1 MVVVRIEP
9 INLHGPTAYFTD
21 FDYRIISRVQN
32 IEEYSKKAERKL
44 KALLLLKTNIT
55 FAASHLTSLQAY
67 NFFKANPPLLLSGAI
82 VPAFRSDK
90 HEIGELFE
98 HKNLI
103 QKKDIIQFY
112 TDNIQKTVNWDLV
125 DNSGWFRA
133 RFLEDIND
141 PYSILN
147 INIGKNY
154 QYILQE
160 IANICQK
167 GVTLDREII
176 DQIIKYIPLKQ
187 REIIQNYRELLYHIS
202 GARVI
207 NSESVLPQE
216 NYIDYDLADIEQ
228 KRVKLTEDQI
238 LTKLLVETVF
248 DSLENN
254 LISINILDILSFED
268 IIKIREPLLESDFQ
282 NKYDALTKNV
292 IATYSSSFEKVFN
305 LSDLINIRNDLYNT
319 FKEIIEKEIPKFLA
333 KKKSSKTKELLGNST
348 SLALG
353 ILSFIPQIGTLFS
366 LVGFLKD
373 SKALIIN
380 VRNNYNSVKTL
391 KNRESYYEYKKN
403 ITKYLAVNKL
413 NSNTVFLDFVD
424 NITRIVSE
432 KTKL

>member
-1 MVVVRIEP
+1 MIRIEP
-9 INLHGPTAYFTD
+9 IDLHGPTAYFTD
-21 FDYRIISRVQN
+21 FDYRIISRVLN
-32 IEEYSKKAERKL
+32 IEEYLKKAERKL
-44 KALLLLKTNIT
+44 KALLLLKSNIT
-55 FAASHLTSLQAY
+55 FAASHLTTLQAY
-67 NFFKANPPLLLSGAI
+67 NFFKTNPSLLFSGVI

-98 HKNLI
+98 NKDLI
-103 QKKDIIQFY
+103 QKGEKIQFY
-112 TDNIQKTVNWDLV
+112 TDNIQKTVNWNLV

-147 INIGKNY
+147 RNIGNKY

-160 IANICQK
+160 IANICQR
-167 GVTLDREII
+167 GVTLDREVIN
-176 DQIIKYIPLKQ
+176 QIIKNIPLKQ
-187 REIIQNYRELLYHIS
+187 RETIQNYRELLYHIS
-202 GARVI
+202 GARVV

-216 NYIDYDLADIEQ
+216 NYIDYDLADIKQ

-254 LISINILDILSFED
+254 LIPINILDMLSFED

-292 IATYSSSFEKVFN
+292 VATYSSSFEKIFN
-305 LSDLINIRNDLYNT
+305 LSELINIRNDLYNT
-319 FKEIIEKEIPKFLA
+319 FKEIIEKEIPSFLS

-353 ILSFIPQIGTLFS
+353 VLSFIPQIGNIFS
-366 LVGFLKD
+366 LAGFLKD

-380 VRNNYNSVKTL
+380 VRNNYNSVKAL

-403 ITKYLAVNKL
+403 ITKYLAVNRS

-424 NITRIVSE
+424 NITRIAGE
-432 KTKL
+432 KIKL